1 VKYGT
6 NDESPAAS
14 SYARS
19 LLEASLDPLVTIS
32 ADGKITDVNK
42 ATELVTGCSRE
53 KLIGTDFSDYF
64 TDPQKAR
71 DGYTEVFTKGFVRDY
86 PLAIRHRSGKITYVL
101 YNATVYRNEAGIVQG
116 VFAAAR
122 DVTERKKAEEKL
134 RSASLYSRSLL
145 EASLD
150 PLVTISAEGKITD
163 VNKAAEDATGFP
175 RGQLIGSDFSEYFTE
190 PEKARIG
197 YMQVFREGFVKDYP
211 LAIRHKSG
219 KVSDVLYNASIY
231 RNVNGDVQGVF
242 AAARDI
248 TERKRAEER
257 YQTLFNSIDEGFC
270 IVEMVFDVDCKPI
283 DYCFLEIN
291 ASFERQTGL
300 HNAKGKL
307 MRSLAPNHEDYWYQM
322 YGNVALIEQPVRF
335 SNEAKALNRWYDVFA
350 FPVGD
355 EKPRKVGILFN
366 DITQRKTVENELVI
380 TMDKLKQSNAELEQF
395 AYVASHDL
403 QEPLRMVA
411 SYVQLLERRYKGKLD
426 SDADEF
432 INYAVD
438 GANRMRGLIDDLL
451 TYSRVSRLG
460 KPFEP
465 VDLEATME
473 IVLSNLQASIM
484 DANAVITHDELP
496 NIIADSG
503 QMAQLFQNLI
513 GNAIKFHGKEPP
525 RIHVSIKNQ
534 ETHYL
539 FSIKDNGIGIDPQYF
554 DRLFRIFQRLHTKQE
569 YPGSGIGL
577 VICKKIVERHGGRI
591 WLESQVGKG
600 STVYFTLK
608 KKP

>member
-1 VKYGT
+1 
-6 NDESPAAS
+6 
-14 SYARS
+14 
-19 LLEASLDPLVTIS
+19 
-32 ADGKITDVNK
+32 
-42 ATELVTGCSRE
+42 
-53 KLIGTDFSDYF
+53 
-64 TDPQKAR
+64 
-71 DGYTEVFTKGFVRDY
+71 
-86 PLAIRHRSGKITYVL
+86 
-101 YNATVYRNEAGIVQG
+101 
-116 VFAAAR
+116 
-122 DVTERKKAEEKL
+122 
-134 RSASLYSRSLL
+134 
-145 EASLD
+145 
-150 PLVTISAEGKITD
+150 
-163 VNKAAEDATGFP
+163 
-175 RGQLIGSDFSEYFTE
+175 
-190 PEKARIG
+190 
-197 YMQVFREGFVKDYP
+197 
-211 LAIRHKSG
+211 
-219 KVSDVLYNASIY
+219 
-231 RNVNGDVQGVF
+231 
-242 AAARDI
+242 
-248 TERKRAEER
+248 
-257 YQTLFNSIDEGFC
+257 
-270 IVEMVFDVDCKPI
+270 
-283 DYCFLEIN
+283 
-291 ASFERQTGL
+291 
-300 HNAKGKL
+300 

-322 YGNVALIEQPVRF
+322 YGNVALTEQPVRF

-366 DITQRKTVENELVI
+366 DITQRKIVENKLAV

-473 IVLSNLQASIM
+473 IVLSNLQASIR
-484 DANAVITHDELP
+484 DANAVITHDKLP

-503 QMAQLFQNLI
+503 QLAQLFQNLI

-525 RIHVSIKNQ
+525 HIHVSVKSQ
-534 ETHYL
+534 ETEYL
-539 FSIKDNGIGIDPQYF
+539 FSVKDNGIGIDPQYF
-554 DRLFRIFQRLHTKQE
+554 DRLFKIFQRLHTKQE